1 MIKKLVA
8 LFSTMI
14 LMFSVVFPIISKAA
28 EEKVYEPETDEY
40 NPNSSYGTHGKMNDY
55 GYENAEDAMDV
66 LNGGRAKIGDTN
78 QYAGFDISDDTVN
91 SILKNA
97 IKIFNIVPTLVRGA
111 LTLITHDE
119 RDEDPTYVDDY
130 GFGTEFTIERTVFG
144 KIRLFDVNFL
154 HRDADEPAISGAIK
168 NQVAKFYYITRNI
181 SIGFMLLV
189 LIYTGIRMAMS
200 TLASQIAKY
209 KTMIKDWI
217 VALIILMTMQYFMA
231 IILHVG
237 TITTNLCQNVLDSI
251 VDDSDE
257 YKIEEKML
265 NQAMDSTNKGWS
277 LVIPTLLYWILT
289 YYQVKFLLMYFS
301 RLVTMAFLVTIAPFV
316 TVSYS
321 LDKAG
326 DGQAQALKTWLSEFA
341 MGVMIQP
348 LHAFIYMIFMV
359 MASKIMNAAPIL
371 SIVFINYLD
380 KAEKIVRSIFR
391 LENGIVIAGM
401 KEVQVKAPSKEK
413 EE

>member
-1 MIKKLVA
+1 MIKKLVS
-8 LFSTMI
+8 LFSTII
-14 LMFSVVFPIISKAA
+14 LIFSVIFPIIS
-28 EEKVYEPETDEY
+28 
-40 NPNSSYGTHGKMNDY
+40 
-55 GYENAEDAMDV
+55 NAEDIGEFGEKTNFNDFGFDNADEAQKV
-66 LNGGRAKIGDTN
+66 LNDGKAEIGNTGKVSG
-78 QYAGFDISDDTVN
+78 YDISDDTVN
-91 SILKNA
+91 SLLKNA
-97 IKIFNIVPTLVRGA
+97 VKFFNIVPTLVRGA
-111 LTLITHDE
+111 LTIVTHEE
-119 RDEDPTYVDDY
+119 RDDDPAYLDDY
-130 GFGTEFTIERTVFG
+130 EYGKEFTIQRTVFG

-154 HRDADEPAISGAIK
+154 HRDADEDPLSGAIK
-168 NQVAKFYYITRNI
+168 NQIAKFYYITRNI

-189 LIYTGIRMAMS
+189 LIYTGIRMALS
-200 TLASQIAKY
+200 TIASQTAKY
-209 KTMIKDWI
+209 KTMLKDWI

-237 TITTNLCQNVLDSI
+237 TITTNLCQNVLDSV

-265 NQAMDSTNKGWS
+265 DQAIDSTNKGWS

-289 YYQVKFLLMYFS
+289 YYQVKFFLMYLA
-301 RLVTMAFLVTIAPFV
+301 RLITMAFLVTIAPFV

-380 KAEKIVRSIFR
+380 KAEKIVRSLFR

-401 KEVQVKAPSKEK
+401 KEVKVKAPSKE
-413 EE
+413 E

>member
-14 LMFSVVFPIISKAA
+14 LIFSVIFPIISKADDSGTFG
-28 EEKVYEPETDEY
+28 EKT
-40 NPNSSYGTHGKMNDY
+40 NINDF
-55 GYENAEDAMDV
+55 GFENADEAQKV
-66 LNGGRAKIGDTN
+66 LNDGKAEIGDTGKVS
-78 QYAGFDISDDTVN
+78 GFDISDDTVN
-91 SILKNA
+91 SLLKNA
-97 IKIFNIVPTLVRGA
+97 VKLFNIVPTLVRGA
-111 LTLITHDE
+111 LTILTYDE
-119 RDEDPTYVDDY
+119 RDTDPAYIDDY
-130 GFGTEFTIERTVFG
+130 GFGTEFTIQRTVFG

-168 NQVAKFYYITRNI
+168 DQVAKFYYITRNI

-189 LIYTGIRMAMS
+189 LIYTGIRIAMS

-209 KTMIKDWI
+209 KTMLKDWI

>member
-14 LMFSVVFPIISKAA
+14 LMFSVVFPIISKADDSGTFG
-28 EEKVYEPETDEY
+28 EKT
-40 NPNSSYGTHGKMNDY
+40 NFNDF
-55 GYENAEDAMDV
+55 GFENADEAQKV
-66 LNGGRAKIGDTN
+66 LNDGKAEIGDTGKVS
-78 QYAGFDISDDTVN
+78 GFDISDDTVN
-91 SILKNA
+91 SLLKNA

-111 LTLITHDE
+111 LTILTYDE
-119 RDEDPTYVDDY
+119 RDTDPAYIDDY
-130 GFGTEFTIERTVFG
+130 GFGTEFTIQRTVFG

-189 LIYTGIRMAMS
+189 LIYTGIRIAMS

-209 KTMIKDWI
+209 KTMLKDWI